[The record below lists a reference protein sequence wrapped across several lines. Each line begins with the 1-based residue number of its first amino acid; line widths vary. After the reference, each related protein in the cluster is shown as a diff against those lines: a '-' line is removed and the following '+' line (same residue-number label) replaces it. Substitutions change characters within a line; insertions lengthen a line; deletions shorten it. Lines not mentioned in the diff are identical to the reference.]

1 MFRIPS
7 FYEMPE
13 MTFDE
18 ATQLI
23 ERLTDGGLLEGMEFM
38 NKQWDKYLAEERA
51 FLKGET
57 DEKTY
62 GDDDD
67 FYDHWQYE
75 VNAFNVVFE
84 NMSKLFAPKET
95 V

>member
-13 MTFDE
+13 MTFAE
-18 ATQLI
+18 ATQMI
-23 ERLTDGGLLEGMEFM
+23 ERLTDGGLLEGMEYM

-51 FLKGET
+51 FHNGEV

-84 NMSKLFAPKET
+84 NMSKLFATKG
-95 V
+95 

>member
-1 MFRIPS
+1 MFRIPN

-13 MTFDE
+13 MTFAE
-18 ATQLI
+18 ATKLM
-23 ERLTDGGLLEGMEFM
+23 ERLTDGGLLEGMEYM
-38 NKQWDKYLAEERA
+38 DRVWDEYIAS
-51 FLKGET
+51 
-57 DEKTY
+57 DDQ
-62 GDDDD
+62 DDDK
-67 FYDHWQYE
+67 FYETWQYE